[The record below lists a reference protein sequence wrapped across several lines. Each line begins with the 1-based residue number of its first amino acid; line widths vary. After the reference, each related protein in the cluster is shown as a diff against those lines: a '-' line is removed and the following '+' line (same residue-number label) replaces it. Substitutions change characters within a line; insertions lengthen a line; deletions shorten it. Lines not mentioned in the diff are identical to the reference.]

1 MTDTIRTLAKNFFD
15 AVEKGDVAALERFYA
30 PNARIWHNTDGIEQS
45 PKDNVETLKG
55 FVQRIPKRKYDERR
69 LQVFPGGFVHQH
81 KLKGVR
87 AKDGQKVELDACIVC
102 LVDDGRITRL
112 DEYFD
117 SAAVAKFRA

>member
-1 MTDTIRTLAKNFFD
+1 MTDTIRALAKNFFD

-30 PNARIWHNTDGIEQS
+30 PNAKIWHNTDGIEQS

-55 FVQRIPKRKYDERR
+55 FVQRIPERKYDERR

-87 AKDGQKVELDACIVC
+87 AKDGQKVELEACIVC